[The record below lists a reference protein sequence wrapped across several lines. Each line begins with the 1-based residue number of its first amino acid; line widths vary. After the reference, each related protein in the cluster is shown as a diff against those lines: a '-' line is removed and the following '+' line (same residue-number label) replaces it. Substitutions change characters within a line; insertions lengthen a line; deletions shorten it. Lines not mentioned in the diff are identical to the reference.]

1 MENNSALPNFST
13 SLPGTL
19 IEVIYNFT
27 TTRDNISL
35 DGLEMT
41 KVKSGCAH
49 MMLKTE
55 MEVDQDYTVFNYGP
69 QRPQKDLKSQDRTT
83 LAGL

>member
-55 MEVDQDYTVFNYGP
+55 MEVDQDYTVFN
-69 QRPQKDLKSQDRTT
+69 
-83 LAGL
+83 